1 MIAVGGKIVHL
12 KEYLPA
18 AGEAFGGLVC
28 TVFINFTRISGTN
41 FQNTHTITIKSCNKA
56 IGTIFQARTEYRS
69 HLSLGLCA
77 CIRKDDCRVI
87 NILLIWSIIHMLNSL
102 FSFKWCSIKY
112 LCIILT
118 VIRYKLFHDRVARDI
133 NVFSRID
140 VDRCDDIEVY
150 WSLKADISWIWVHYI
165 M

>member
-1 MIAVGGKIVHL
+1 MPAAGGKIVHL
-12 KEYLPA
+12 KDYGA
-18 AGEAFGGLVC
+18 RRRRSFWTVIC
-28 TVFINFTRISGTN
+28 TVFVNLRQLSSTNRINTR
-41 FQNTHTITIKSCNKA
+41 TITIKSYNKA
-56 IGTIFQARTEYRS
+56 IGAINQARNECRS
-69 HLSLGLCA
+69 HLPLGLCT
-77 CIRKDDCRVI
+77 CIRKDDYLVI
-87 NILLIWSIIHMLNSL
+87 NIILIWSIIHMLNPL
-102 FSFKWCSIKY
+102 YSFKRCTIKY